1 MKILIAEND
10 PISRRVLEAYLLECD
25 RCRVLTSCCPNRFLT
40 ILMSFSYFAN
50 VYPIEIITTEFSLLM
65 SYMQFCLIIGF
76 GQQPVE

>member
-1 MKILIAEND
+1 
-10 PISRRVLEAYLLECD
+10 
-25 RCRVLTSCCPNRFLT
+25 
-40 ILMSFSYFAN
+40 LMSFSYFAN